1 LVGRLPDFKPN
12 NSKKMRILSMG
23 FVFFVIWCFVS
34 AWLYNDHLL
43 PAMRKPITLQTIPEK
58 STREADSLMK
68 LKASM
73 PQHLLIY
80 FEFNG
85 SKFKPDPQT
94 DNSISSFKTWL
105 EKYPQSMLS
114 VSGHTDLVGTA
125 EYNNKLALKRALV
138 VSKYIEEKGINV
150 SRMITASKGS
160 TEPAADYLTAEGRAK
175 NRRTEISIK
184 MQ

>member
-1 LVGRLPDFKPN
+1 
-12 NSKKMRILSMG
+12 MRILTTG
-23 FVFFVIWCFVS
+23 FVFFVIWCFIS
-34 AWLYNDHLL
+34 AWLYNDKLL
-43 PAMRKPITLQTIPEK
+43 PAMRTPVTIQTIPE
-58 STREADSLMK
+58 TPTHEADSLMK

-73 PQHLLIY
+73 PEKLLIY

-94 DNSISSFKTWL
+94 DNNLTPFKAWL

-114 VSGHTDLVGTA
+114 VTGHTDLVGTA
-125 EYNNKLALKRALV
+125 EYNYKLALKRAEV
-138 VSKYIEEKGINV
+138 IGKYLEDQGVKPN
-150 SRMITASKGS
+150 RMVTASKGS
-160 TEPAADYLTAEGRAK
+160 AEPCADYITAEERAK